1 MAMSSQIIKSLKLDA
16 QNHFSIIL
24 KHVIL
29 SGINGFKSGTNGIFF
44 YILVICN
51 FCLIRLLNIIPELMN
66 YLKTVMNDDRQNGL
80 LLRFS
85 SHLSLFYR
93 SASFQIRVC
102 LFDFNNIFLKL
113 THIYFLE

>member
-1 MAMSSQIIKSLKLDA
+1 MD
-16 QNHFSIIL
+16 
-24 KHVIL
+24 
-29 SGINGFKSGTNGIFF
+29 
-44 YILVICN
+44 
-51 FCLIRLLNIIPELMN
+51 

-102 LFDFNNIFLKL
+102 FI
-113 THIYFLE
+113 